1 MIKYKKYL
9 CCEGGKQM
17 KFIKKSLK
25 NKILFTMV
33 PFVILAYLLVFIFT
47 YGEGKNVVEEN
58 FINEI
63 ELSQENVNNQMHAE
77 LNQVIG
83 LVKNI
88 QTSVEKSCK
97 TSEDIEKYVLSIADA
112 YLDIIP
118 NGIYCGLE
126 DGTYIDKMWTP
137 GDDWVMKERPWY
149 TEGLKA
155 DEVTFGECYLDAESG
170 EYIIS
175 IYANIKNDLGKVIGV
190 ISADMPLTT
199 LKDALEKQDIA
210 ISGYAFAIDETSGL
224 IMGNRENE
232 DWNGKTTDDIDD
244 IIIDTVKDIVSNKS
258 YNKVKEVGKYYISAD
273 KITDTNFIIVIVVP
287 KHDVVTRAS
296 VIKNASFV
304 TMALGIV
311 LQIIVLIVVLT
322 ILMKPVPKIDNAIN
336 KIKDLDLT
344 TVCAV
349 KSSDELGRIGRNM
362 NQLDEKLKD
371 TMKKIRSDVEHMD
384 TQSETNMEVAAHL
397 QESADTQLVSM
408 QNLTDTLEGL
418 NDGIHVIAQGTD
430 GLTMNVYDTT
440 QASSQVKDKIHNA
453 VSMVENGKVQVTH
466 MNETMKS
473 ISEVSSEL
481 KDAVNNVA
489 EGIEGINNMVQVI
502 QGIAD
507 QTNLLALNA
516 SIEAARAGEAGK
528 GFAVVAEEIRK
539 LAEDCGNSAVDIV
552 AVTTKMDGL
561 IGVVSDK
568 TSLSIDKV
576 NAGVENVTNTSDV
589 FEQINGSI
597 TEIST
602 LMDTV
607 NDAIEN
613 ISNVI
618 TDMAASVEEQTAS
631 TQVIS
636 ETYEQVM
643 KISEEFSKDG
653 EKVVSAGKELKDI
666 VSEITEE
673 IGKFKID

>member
-1 MIKYKKYL
+1 MKLIKN
-9 CCEGGKQM
+9 
-17 KFIKKSLK
+17 SLK
-25 NKILFTMV
+25 NKIMFTMV
-33 PFVILAYLLVFIFT
+33 PFIILAYLLVFIFT
-47 YGEGKNVVEEN
+47 YGESKSVVEQN
-58 FINEI
+58 FMNEI

-88 QTSVEKSCK
+88 QTSAEKSCK
-97 TSEDIEKYVLSIADA
+97 TTADIQNYIMGIADA

-137 GDDWVMKERPWY
+137 DDDWVMKERPWY
-149 TEGLKA
+149 KEGLEA
-155 DEVTFGECYLDAESG
+155 DEVTFGECYLDADSG

-175 IYANIKNDLGKVIGV
+175 IYANIKDDEGKVTGV
-190 ISADMPLTT
+190 ISADMPLTA
-199 LKDALEKQDIA
+199 LNEALEKQKIGV
-210 ISGYAFAIDETSGL
+210 SGYAFAIDETSGL
-224 IMGNRENE
+224 IMGNREKKE
-232 DWNGKTTDDIDD
+232 WNGKTTDDINNV
-244 IIIDTVKDIVSNKS
+244 IIDTVKDIISKKA
-258 YNKVKEVGKYYISAD
+258 YNKVKEAGSYYISAD
-273 KITDTNFIIVIVVP
+273 KITDTNFITVIVVP
-287 KHDVVTRAS
+287 KKDVATRAS
-296 VIKNASFV
+296 GIKDASFA

-311 LQIIVLIVVLT
+311 VQVIVLIVVLT

-336 KIKDLDLT
+336 RIKDLDLT
-344 TVCAV
+344 TVCSV
-349 KSSDELGRIGRNM
+349 KSSDELGHIGKNM
-362 NQLDEKLKD
+362 NQLDEKLKN
-371 TMKKIRSDVEHMD
+371 TMKKIRTDVEHMD
-384 TQSETNMEVAAHL
+384 NQSETNMEVAAHL
-397 QESADTQLVSM
+397 QESAATQLVSV
-408 QNLTDTLEGL
+408 QNLTHTLEEL
-418 NDGIHVIAQGTD
+418 NEGIHVIAQGTD

-440 QASSQVKDKIHNA
+440 KASSQVKDKIHGA
-453 VSMVENGKVQVTH
+453 VLMVENGKVQVTH
-466 MNETMKS
+466 MNETMRS

-481 KDAVNNVA
+481 KEAVNNVA
-489 EGIEGINNMVQVI
+489 EGIEGINHMVQVI
-502 QGIAD
+502 QEIAD

-539 LAEDCGNSAVDIV
+539 LAEECGNSAVDIV
-552 AVTTKMDGL
+552 AVTKNMDEM
-561 IGVVSDK
+561 INTVSDK

-576 NAGVENVTNTSDV
+576 NAGVDNVTNTSDV
-589 FEQINGSI
+589 FEQIDGSV

-631 TQVIS
+631 TQIIS

-653 EKVVSAGKELKDI
+653 EKVVSAGRELKDI
-666 VSEITEE
+666 VSEITGE
-673 IGKFKID
+673 ISKFKID

>member
-1 MIKYKKYL
+1 
-9 CCEGGKQM
+9 M

-88 QTSVEKSCK
+88 QTSVERSCK

-175 IYANIKNDLGKVIGV
+175 IYANIKNDSGKVIGV

-618 TDMAASVEEQTAS
+618 TDIAASVEEQTAS

>member
-9 CCEGGKQM
+9 CGEGGKQM

-175 IYANIKNDLGKVIGV
+175 IYANIKNDSGKVIGV

-199 LKDALEKQDIA
+199 LKDALEKQDIG

-273 KITDTNFIIVIVVP
+273 KITDTNFITVIVVP

-418 NDGIHVIAQGTD
+418 NEGIHVIAQGTD

-589 FEQINGSI
+589 FEQINGSV

>member
-1 MIKYKKYL
+1 
-9 CCEGGKQM
+9 M

-653 EKVVSAGKELKDI
+653 EQVVSAGKELKDI

>member
-175 IYANIKNDLGKVIGV
+175 IYANIKNDSGKVIGV

>member
-175 IYANIKNDLGKVIGV
+175 IYANIKNDSGKVIGV

-199 LKDALEKQDIA
+199 LKDALEKQDIG

-273 KITDTNFIIVIVVP
+273 KITDTNFITVIVVP

-418 NDGIHVIAQGTD
+418 NEGIHVIAQGTD

>member
-653 EKVVSAGKELKDI
+653 EQVVSAGKELKDI

>member
-9 CCEGGKQM
+9 CGEGGKQM

-175 IYANIKNDLGKVIGV
+175 IYANIKNDSGKVIGV

-618 TDMAASVEEQTAS
+618 TDIAASVEEQTAS